1 MLKLVARAL
10 RVTDDKQEVD
20 AVLDELEK
28 LKGEDFGSD
37 KIEPY
42 FFAYDKL
49 PKECKDQF
57 LDICSYFEG
66 WYCDTMANIMGESE
80 LIMLAHR
87 ELVTKYTNGVVSVHD
102 VILRLGS
109 RKSHGV
115 RFIFNNASQIKII
128 LDQEELEKVPI
139 L

>member
-1 MLKLVARAL
+1 MLQY
-10 RVTDDKQEVD
+10 KQEVD
-20 AVLDELEK
+20 VALDELEK

-49 PKECKDQF
+49 PKECKDPF

-66 WYCDTMANIMGESE
+66 WDCDTMANIMGESE
-80 LIMLAHR
+80 LIILARR

-102 VILRLGS
+102 VILRLG
-109 RKSHGV
+109 RKKSHGV
-115 RFIFNNASQIKII
+115 RFMKIGI
-128 LDQEELEKVPI
+128 YSL
-139 L
+139 

>member
-1 MLKLVARAL
+1 MLQY
-10 RVTDDKQEVD
+10 KQEVD

-49 PKECKDQF
+49 PKECKDPF

-66 WYCDTMANIMGESE
+66 WDCDTMENIMREFE
-80 LIMLAHR
+80 LIMLACR
-87 ELVTKYTNGVVSVHD
+87 ELVTKSTNGVVSVHD
-102 VILRLGS
+102 VILTIGR

-128 LDQEELEKVPI
+128 LDQEELEKVLI